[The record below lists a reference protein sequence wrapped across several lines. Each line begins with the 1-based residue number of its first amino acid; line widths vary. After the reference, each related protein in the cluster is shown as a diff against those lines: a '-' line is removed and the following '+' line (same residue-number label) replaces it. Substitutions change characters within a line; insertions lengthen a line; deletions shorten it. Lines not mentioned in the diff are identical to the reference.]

1 MLLVMSTLQGV
12 EVILGIFLVVIIMVN
27 LIRTEIM
34 VPCLKNLATK
44 PGIAILGLQ
53 SLELLWLNHLTQH
66 PLSTIL
72 LCWSHELL

>member
-44 PGIAILGLQ
+44 PGIAILGL
-53 SLELLWLNHLTQH
+53 
-66 PLSTIL
+66 
-72 LCWSHELL
+72 